1 VAPDVTADGVDRLLV
16 RAGLAVALLLV
27 LAVLAGAARRALA
40 LPAVTPTIATGIV
53 WLAGCAVVT
62 IWIVLVVTGGYRD
75 RWTGR

>member
-1 VAPDVTADGVDRLLV
+1 MTADGVDRLLV

-40 LPAVTPTIATGIV
+40 ISAITPTIATGIV
-53 WLAGCAVVT
+53 WLVGCAVVT
-62 IWIVLVVTGGYRD
+62 IWIVLVVTGCYRD